1 MPDGG
6 ISLPVSIA
14 QSGTV
19 AKAQARGQQ
28 AAQQT
33 QPIDPQKQLREEL
46 KVERVKETGKADRGK
61 VDPDEEKL
69 DKRQRRR
76 LRRKKDREDGR
87 EAERDGGAE
96 TPAAEEIGRLV
107 DCRA

>member
-14 QSGTV
+14 QSGAV
-19 AKAQARGQQ
+19 AKTQARGQQ

-33 QPIDPQKQLREEL
+33 QPVDPQKQLRDEL
-46 KVERVKETGKADRGK
+46 KVERVKETEKPDRGRI
-61 VDPDEEKL
+61 DPDEERL

-76 LRRKKDREDGR
+76 LKRQRGKDRDGS
-87 EAERDGGAE
+87 EADDGGE
-96 TPAAEEIGRLV
+96 TPSDAVEIGRLV